1 MGGAEGLQVVTEV
14 TPYALIFGLAGR
26 WRRAA
31 LDCCTAPLGQKT
43 LENCKNINLPM
54 KEDAWEQQSAGRG
67 AKLIL
72 KSNKIDF
79 NYINYNM

>member
-14 TPYALIFGLAGR
+14 TPYALILGLAGR
-26 WRRAA
+26 RRRAA
-31 LDCCTAPLGQKT
+31 LDCRTAPPGQKT
-43 LENCKNINLPM
+43 IKNCKNINLPM
-54 KEDAWEQQSAGRG
+54 EEDALEQQPAMRG

>member
-31 LDCCTAPLGQKT
+31 LDCCTAPLGQK
-43 LENCKNINLPM
+43 NIRKLQ
-54 KEDAWEQQSAGRG
+54 KHQSTNERGRVEATVG
-67 AKLIL
+67 REGL
-72 KSNKIDF
+72 KID
-79 NYINYNM
+79 

>member
-26 WRRAA
+26 RRRAA
-31 LDCCTAPLGQKT
+31 LDCCTAPPGQKT
-43 LENCKNINLPM
+43 IKNCKNINLPM

>member
-26 WRRAA
+26 RRRAA
-31 LDCCTAPLGQKT
+31 LDCRTAPPGQKT
-43 LENCKNINLPM
+43 IKNCKNINLPM